1 MVAVLNRTQTKKGV
15 AMQSTTSALTI
26 SVPAVPFL
34 FSPLSLY
41 AHLLTL
47 TDQRDPVASAIPSLC
62 SSPSPPSPNSPSIC
76 PQGARPRAIADW
88 AQLRAPFLADLFG
101 LDRLTMPHATTSNRV
116 FGAAVNPQQF
126 SQLVADFLTA
136 ASAIPAGG
144 RRKRRRGQ
152 IALCLDGKTLRGT
165 IPAGKTRGVHLLA
178 ADLPEQGIVLVEV
191 LVDGKENEIVTA
203 RTVLSLI
210 DVRGCVVT
218 GDAMFAQR
226 RLSRQ
231 IRRKGGDY
239 LWCVKE
245 NQATLYGDIAA
256 LFPTPPVP
264 ALPDDF
270 LTATSRDTA
279 HGRSEE
285 WRLTASSLLVGYTT
299 WPAARQVFRLER
311 RTVQGDGSWQE
322 SVAYGITSLP
332 RTVADAPHLL
342 ALARGHWGIENGL
355 FYRRGCPLS
364 RVTLGE
370 DRSLLRRGNGPQVL
384 ATLNDLT
391 VGLLRREG
399 HTNVAAGRRIYA
411 AFPQHAFN
419 LLTAA

>member
-1 MVAVLNRTQTKKGV
+1 MVAVLIHRHTQKGV
-15 AMQSTTSALTI
+15 LMQSTTSLLAVSLP
-26 SVPAVPFL
+26 SVPFL
-34 FSPLSLY
+34 FSPASLY
-41 AHLLTL
+41 ARLLTL
-47 TDQRDPVASAIPSLC
+47 TDHRDPRGVRYPLAVLLTIAALAKLAEQDS
-62 SSPSPPSPNSPSIC
+62 
-76 PQGARPRAIADW
+76 PRAIADW
-88 AQLRAPFLADLFG
+88 ARLRAPTLADLFG
-101 LDRLTMPHATTSNRV
+101 LDRPTMPHPTTWNRV

-136 ASAIPAGG
+136 ASTTPTHG
-144 RRKRRRGQ
+144 RRKRRRRGE

-178 ADLPEQGIVLVEV
+178 AYLPEQGIVLLEV
-191 LVDGKENEIVTA
+191 AVDGKENEIVTA
-203 RTVLSLI
+203 RTILSLI

-245 NQATLYGDIAA
+245 NQATLYNDLAT
-256 LFPTPPVP
+256 LFATPPLP

-270 LTATSRDTA
+270 LCATTLDTA
-279 HGRSEE
+279 HGRYEE
-285 WRLTASSLLVGYTT
+285 RRLTASSLLTGYTT
-299 WPAARQVFRLER
+299 WPAAKQVFRLER
-311 RTVQGDGSWQE
+311 RTMQGDGTWQE

-332 RTVADAPHLL
+332 RAVADAERLL

-355 FYRRGCPLS
+355 FYRRD
-364 RVTLGE
+364 VTLGE

-399 HTNVAAGRRIYA
+399 HTNAAAGRRIYA

>member
-1 MVAVLNRTQTKKGV
+1 
-15 AMQSTTSALTI
+15 MQSTTTALT
-26 SVPAVPFL
+26 VALPAGPFL

-41 AHLLTL
+41 ARLLTL
-47 TDQRDPVASAIPSLC
+47 TDQRDPRGIRYPLAALLTIAALAKLTEQ
-62 SSPSPPSPNSPSIC
+62 NS
-76 PQGARPRAIADW
+76 PRAIADW
-88 AQLRAPFLADLFG
+88 ARLRAPALADLFG
-101 LDRLTMPHATTSNRV
+101 LDRPTMPHPTTWNRV
-116 FGAAVNPQQF
+116 FGAAIDPQQF
-126 SQLVADFLTA
+126 SRVVADFLLA
-136 ASAIPAGG
+136 ATTPPPCGT
-144 RRKRRRGQ
+144 RKRRRGM
-152 IALCLDGKTLRGT
+152 IALCLEGKTLRGT
-165 IPAGKTRGVHLLA
+165 IPAGKTRGAHLLA
-178 ADLPEQGIVLVEV
+178 AYLPEQGIVLIEV
-191 LVDGKENEIVTA
+191 AVDGKENEIVTA
-203 RTVLSLI
+203 RTVLSLV
-210 DVRGCVVT
+210 DVQGCVVT
-218 GDAMFAQR
+218 GDALFAQR

-256 LFPTPPVP
+256 LFTPPPVP

-279 HGRSEE
+279 HGRYEE
-285 WRLTASSLLVGYTT
+285 RRLTVSSLLVGYSD

-332 RTVADAPHLL
+332 RTVADAQRLL

-355 FYRRGCPLS
+355 FYRRD
-364 RVTLGE
+364 VTLEE

-399 HTNVAAGRRIYA
+399 HTNAAAGRRIYA
-411 AFPQHAFN
+411 AFPLHAFN